1 LCKHIKRQRV
11 STAGALPLISDLSAY
26 ANYVD
31 AFRNLDLNSYF
42 NALREV
48 AQIYLIDGKSDK
60 DINEMAAIISDSERY
75 KGVFTVEEVV
85 EFAER
90 RSDWLQV
97 RSRVE
102 KRVQGDSCLVM

>member
-1 LCKHIKRQRV
+1 FK
-11 STAGALPLISDLSAY
+11 
-26 ANYVD
+26 
-31 AFRNLDLNSYF
+31 NLDLNNYF

-60 DINEMAAIISDSERY
+60 DINEMATIISDSERY

-90 RSDWLQV
+90 RSDWL
-97 RSRVE
+97 
-102 KRVQGDSCLVM
+102 L